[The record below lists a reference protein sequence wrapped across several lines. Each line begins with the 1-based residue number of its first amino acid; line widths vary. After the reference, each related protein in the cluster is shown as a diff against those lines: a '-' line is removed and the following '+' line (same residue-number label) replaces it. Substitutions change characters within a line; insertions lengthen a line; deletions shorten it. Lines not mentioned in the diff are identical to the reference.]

1 MKRLKLFLLLIII
14 TITNSKEFSNDI
26 SKYYTGNDTI
36 LEKDYLTD
44 SEQSFGKTND
54 LWLINP
60 KLPKNTKTLFYY
72 IDLDKHDKQIMKI
85 LKEFGSDIGDEN
97 SVVFLGKQT
106 KNIDKFLTLLNCKTN
121 GKKPPLIIFK
131 LLKDNR
137 CYFFYDTD
145 ILQIYSVIHEIKAY
159 FNTKDET
166 KLIQLKIENMI
177 ASKQYKSEI
186 IEFVGLFIQLIKDY
200 QDS

>member
-60 KLPKNTKTLFYY
+60 KLPKNTKTLW
-72 IDLDKHDKQIMKI
+72 HP
-85 LKEFGSDIGDEN
+85 SPPP
-97 SVVFLGKQT
+97 
-106 KNIDKFLTLLNCKTN
+106 KT
-121 GKKPPLIIFK
+121 
-131 LLKDNR
+131 
-137 CYFFYDTD
+137 
-145 ILQIYSVIHEIKAY
+145 S
-159 FNTKDET
+159 
-166 KLIQLKIENMI
+166 
-177 ASKQYKSEI
+177 
-186 IEFVGLFIQLIKDY
+186 
-200 QDS
+200 